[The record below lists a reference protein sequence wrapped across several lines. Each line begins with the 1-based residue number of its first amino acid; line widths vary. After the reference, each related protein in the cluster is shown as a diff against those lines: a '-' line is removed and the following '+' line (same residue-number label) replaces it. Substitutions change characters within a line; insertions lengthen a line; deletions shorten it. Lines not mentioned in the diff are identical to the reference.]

1 MSLCHI
7 PDFIKKKQELWVK
20 ETKTWTMN
28 LIYIYTTT
36 IAKQRKNSQTNEWN
50 VQYLKILHEYSFWL
64 NYYFYPCGHGFGSAC
79 LSVTVRNKIS

>member
-1 MSLCHI
+1 MGERNKNMNHEPNLHI
-7 PDFIKKKQELWVK
+7 QYH
-20 ETKTWTMN
+20 N
-28 LIYIYTTT
+28 N
-36 IAKQRKNSQTNEWN
+36 KQRKNSQTNEWN